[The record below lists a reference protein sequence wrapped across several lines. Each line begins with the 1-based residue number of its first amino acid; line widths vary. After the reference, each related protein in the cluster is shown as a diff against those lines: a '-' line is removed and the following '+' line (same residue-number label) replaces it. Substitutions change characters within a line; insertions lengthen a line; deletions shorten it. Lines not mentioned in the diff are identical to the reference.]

1 MQNVSIFLLALGL
14 SLPHQAQADNHNFIL
29 GGIIAGVTVL
39 IGGLTY
45 FTVKEARKNFVKRT
59 LQDIQSALPETE
71 VLYQRYAPFMQDNEE
86 SLEQCATS
94 IHQDSTFKKRFA
106 YIKNLQK
113 NIQRLQRDLAAIKE
127 SETTENI
134 ADLKIVIEEK
144 LQQLT
149 TLLRFFAKHEAY
161 FTIYQ
166 LIHEFELTYRQELT
180 TTDDQLLIKTA
191 IRKGLQRATYPMGII
206 NYAQTLQQDTE
217 LVEKAT
223 ISSTLYPALSARFE
237 QFAKR
242 FFTMSDTIIAS
253 EQMLTARRAY
263 QDYIAQQQR
272 LAIEQEKA
280 DAARRQAQ
288 AQEEANRIQLLQSLQ
303 EKQIHVSIYK

>member
-29 GGIIAGVTVL
+29 GGIVAGVTVL

-45 FTVKEARKNFVKRT
+45 FTVKEVRKNFVKRT

-71 VLYQRYAPFMQDNEE
+71 VLYQRYSPFMQDNEE
-86 SLEQCATS
+86 SLEKCARS

-113 NIQRLQRDLAAIKE
+113 NIQRLQHDLAAIKE

-134 ADLKIVIEEK
+134 VELKIVIEEK
-144 LQQLT
+144 LQQLAT
-149 TLLRFFAKHEAY
+149 MLRFFAKHEAY

-180 TTDDQLLIKTA
+180 TTDDQHLIKTA
-191 IRKGLQRATYPMGII
+191 IRKGLQRAAYPMGII

-223 ISSTLYPALSARFE
+223 ISSALYPTLAARFE
-237 QFAKR
+237 QFSKR

-263 QDYIAQQQR
+263 QDHIAQQQR

-280 DAARRQAQ
+280 EAARRQAQ